1 MRAMTT
7 KKTTTLIP
15 DPREKPLL
23 RPSEVA
29 EILKFSKNTVYGL
42 IEAGE
47 LEHIKVRTRFWVPT
61 TALMAY
67 LRLPAAS

>member
-1 MRAMTT
+1 MPTPQNP
-7 KKTTTLIP
+7 TTLIP
-15 DPREKPLL
+15 DPRERPLL

-29 EILKFSKNTVYGL
+29 VLLKFSKKTVYHL
-42 IEAGE
+42 IQAGE
-47 LEHIKVRTRFWVPT
+47 LEHIKVRTRTWVPT